1 MREKDLKM
9 RKVGWGQGL
18 GEERAMNPPG
28 ALSGDLSLG
37 DEFRVCD
44 GQELLKV
51 WSLDERK

>member
-9 RKVGWGQGL
+9 RKRGGGPRP